1 MRYAEIQEHEAA
13 VRQLRRQSLHSPRR
27 TATAAHTATAQPAQR
42 RGRKRQASRS
52 LSATLVVP
60 NQPARP
66 LQRRKSSEEP
76 SFVDVAQHGRLYDH
90 VNSGN
95 RQQWIA
101 TCSSILRRYQLASIA
116 EGAAGKTDAFAD
128 LMLLPGQV
136 LAKVNRGGKR
146 SRQRGTR
153 TPTVVIRQRLAQRL
167 SGLPLVETGEDQD
180 AQPENITAPRRHTA
194 PPHASHEPNNAL
206 PTSPLIPAPMT
217 AADSEDPLDPFDG
230 FNSAE
235 DKAAACRANRLVHHG
250 HIRKAAHVLNSTTR
264 KADTSDPEVMDL
276 LKALHPPP
284 REGGLFPALPSTAPL
299 IHFDDDDSAIYR
311 ILRQSNNGSAAG
323 PSGWGG
329 NMVSILADDRRCSS
343 ALLRLL
349 QDIANDGIT
358 DAMRS
363 LLLSC
368 DLVAI
373 EKPAGGLRPIAVGEL
388 FYRITATIA
397 VRRVRETA
405 VPILECNTRLECYP
419 KSAR

>member
-1 MRYAEIQEHEAA
+1 
-13 VRQLRRQSLHSPRR
+13 
-27 TATAAHTATAQPAQR
+27 
-42 RGRKRQASRS
+42 
-52 LSATLVVP
+52 
-60 NQPARP
+60 
-66 LQRRKSSEEP
+66 
-76 SFVDVAQHGRLYDH
+76 
-90 VNSGN
+90 
-95 RQQWIA
+95 
-101 TCSSILRRYQLASIA
+101 
-116 EGAAGKTDAFAD
+116 
-128 LMLLPGQV
+128 
-136 LAKVNRGGKR
+136 
-146 SRQRGTR
+146 
-153 TPTVVIRQRLAQRL
+153 
-167 SGLPLVETGEDQD
+167 
-180 AQPENITAPRRHTA
+180 
-194 PPHASHEPNNAL
+194 
-206 PTSPLIPAPMT
+206 MT

-276 LKALHPPP
+276 LRALHPPP
-284 REGGLFPALPSTAPL
+284 REGGLFPALSSTAPL
-299 IHFDDDDSAIYR
+299 IHCDDDDSAIYR

-388 FYRITATIA
+388 FYRIAATIA

-405 VPILECNTRLECYP
+405 VPILEPHQFGFGVRNGCELIVHSLQHELTDSSHPSAALQLDLTNTFNCVDRTQLLTCLYATPQLAPVWRIVTLAYATTSPLLVDRQQGRWLTSANGVRQGDPLSITASECWGPWSPRVRL
-419 KSAR
+419 S